1 MGVKEGVLDRKSN
14 IYFFLQLQ
22 EECPQHTP
30 ASLDQQL
37 SMHGRKGR
45 KESDWLQGTCP
56 GPQRKHSVMSS
67 KMTFWCRYG
76 GRNVCERQPGQTPRP
91 NTENIPE
98 ELVTPGKSNYRTYL
112 EFQTIFNFWQRKCLS
127 LKEAKKKI
135 NQKKTS
141 WFSSMKLSWCISKI
155 TKGKFRPGD
164 WGVSKLLLNGRPW
177 DIFIMKTHKY
187 WWKKHTETLIN
198 KIWRENSNKTYS
210 P

>member
-1 MGVKEGVLDRKSN
+1 MWAHKQVNKTLQLGLGTLTVGEHVAILLHTANTCLFCPVCKNEADKMGVKEGVLDRKSN

-22 EECPQHTP
+22 EECLQHTS

-67 KMTFWCRYG
+67 QMTFWCRYW

-127 LKEAKKKI
+127 LKEAKKK
-135 NQKKTS
+135 
-141 WFSSMKLSWCISKI
+141 
-155 TKGKFRPGD
+155 
-164 WGVSKLLLNGRPW
+164 
-177 DIFIMKTHKY
+177 
-187 WWKKHTETLIN
+187 
-198 KIWRENSNKTYS
+198 
-210 P
+210 